1 MNSYDYKRIDEISKE
16 IIDFIPTGISIY
28 HRYNNKIKC
37 IAANCYFADMIGVSK
52 EKLIGEFFDSIFM
65 RVHPDDREQC
75 IEDSVEL
82 LPKNRK
88 ASGTYRIFNLNDE
101 QYHWFH
107 LDGQLFKSSD
117 GNEYA
122 FFIFTNV
129 DTIVNRKNA
138 FNNNFQALQSIIQ
151 YIPGGV
157 FVYSADK
164 DNVFSFVSDNMLLM
178 LGYSKEE
185 FDLAFHTHFS
195 EMVYI
200 EDRQCVVD
208 EISRVSDGKLNS
220 TCSYRIRKKDGSLL
234 WVHDERNI
242 VTDYNGKHWIYST
255 IVDITDSV
263 NENNALTM
271 QNNEL
276 KDIINNIPASI
287 IIYRKDKENI
297 SIAAV
302 NGYLNIHSKGL
313 ADSLIGIK
321 NQEIVDL
328 VHPDDKKS
336 VINFFNKLYSES
348 GDMNPSEIICRT
360 KLGQNL
366 AFCWYHCRAICIPQ
380 KDDVSLI
387 YAVYTDASYQKA
399 KEIDFHRLMQN
410 LLSSNENSMF
420 SCRLDLSENRCI
432 NKYGKDEYIS
442 LFNDNS
448 ADNILERVKSLIYG
462 ADEKLKFSKEYSRNS
477 LINKFYAGRQNNNC
491 KLRFSLNNIDVFW
504 VDAYF
509 QMIQNP
515 YSENI
520 ETFIY
525 FVNYDLQHKKE
536 KIINCITEEEYD
548 CIGIINVNS
557 GKIKYYYLTSD
568 MRFPKEMLP
577 TDYESAVNMIAGNLL
592 SSFEREQYLE
602 KVRIDTVIKKLEEK
616 PVYIFSSSCSS
627 FSGTQRRKEINY
639 RYLDEDHSE
648 IMFCFKDITDTF
660 EHEEENSKLLRT
672 ALNAAQKANQLKSDF
687 LGNVSHDMRTP
698 LNAILGYTR
707 LSLMSDDPREI
718 RENLKKTETAGNTLL
733 SLINDTLDLQKIE
746 NGIIVLNPKPI
757 NCRKAIQEIIA
768 NIKPMMDAKNI
779 TLEIDTSRTEE
790 VTINVDMLRLREI
803 FINLLSNAAK
813 FTPNGGKVDIII
825 ECIRRENGIAHDKIV
840 IKDNGIGMTQKFQA
854 KMFEPFSQERT
865 KETAYI
871 GGSGLGLSIV
881 YRLVELMNGRI
892 EVESEIGKGTSFT
905 VYVDFERIE
914 NFDENNKICCNDNLD
929 ISGIKVLLCEDN
941 KMNTEIAKRILE
953 KNGATVVSVSDGLEG
968 SNRFISSVPGEFDII
983 LMDIRMPVMDG
994 YAATF
999 EIRNSFHPQAKTI
1012 PIIAMTADAYA
1023 ADIEKAFTFGMNG
1036 HISKPINIDNM
1047 IEEIVSQLK
1056 NNR

>member
-75 IEDSVEL
+75 IKNSVEL
-82 LPKNRK
+82 LTQNRK
-88 ASGTYRIFNLNDE
+88 ASGTYRIFNLHDK

-107 LDGQLFKSSD
+107 LDGQMFTSSD

-336 VINFFNKLYSES
+336 VINFFNKL
-348 GDMNPSEIICRT
+348 
-360 KLGQNL
+360 
-366 AFCWYHCRAICIPQ
+366 
-380 KDDVSLI
+380 
-387 YAVYTDASYQKA
+387 
-399 KEIDFHRLMQN
+399 
-410 LLSSNENSMF
+410 
-420 SCRLDLSENRCI
+420 
-432 NKYGKDEYIS
+432 
-442 LFNDNS
+442 
-448 ADNILERVKSLIYG
+448 
-462 ADEKLKFSKEYSRNS
+462 
-477 LINKFYAGRQNNNC
+477 
-491 KLRFSLNNIDVFW
+491 
-504 VDAYF
+504 
-509 QMIQNP
+509 
-515 YSENI
+515 
-520 ETFIY
+520 
-525 FVNYDLQHKKE
+525 
-536 KIINCITEEEYD
+536 
-548 CIGIINVNS
+548 
-557 GKIKYYYLTSD
+557 
-568 MRFPKEMLP
+568 
-577 TDYESAVNMIAGNLL
+577 
-592 SSFEREQYLE
+592 
-602 KVRIDTVIKKLEEK
+602 
-616 PVYIFSSSCSS
+616 
-627 FSGTQRRKEINY
+627 
-639 RYLDEDHSE
+639 
-648 IMFCFKDITDTF
+648 
-660 EHEEENSKLLRT
+660 
-672 ALNAAQKANQLKSDF
+672 
-687 LGNVSHDMRTP
+687 
-698 LNAILGYTR
+698 
-707 LSLMSDDPREI
+707 
-718 RENLKKTETAGNTLL
+718 
-733 SLINDTLDLQKIE
+733 
-746 NGIIVLNPKPI
+746 
-757 NCRKAIQEIIA
+757 
-768 NIKPMMDAKNI
+768 
-779 TLEIDTSRTEE
+779 
-790 VTINVDMLRLREI
+790 
-803 FINLLSNAAK
+803 
-813 FTPNGGKVDIII
+813 
-825 ECIRRENGIAHDKIV
+825 
-840 IKDNGIGMTQKFQA
+840 
-854 KMFEPFSQERT
+854 
-865 KETAYI
+865 
-871 GGSGLGLSIV
+871 
-881 YRLVELMNGRI
+881 
-892 EVESEIGKGTSFT
+892 
-905 VYVDFERIE
+905 
-914 NFDENNKICCNDNLD
+914 
-929 ISGIKVLLCEDN
+929 
-941 KMNTEIAKRILE
+941 
-953 KNGATVVSVSDGLEG
+953 
-968 SNRFISSVPGEFDII
+968 
-983 LMDIRMPVMDG
+983 
-994 YAATF
+994 
-999 EIRNSFHPQAKTI
+999 
-1012 PIIAMTADAYA
+1012 
-1023 ADIEKAFTFGMNG
+1023 
-1036 HISKPINIDNM
+1036 
-1047 IEEIVSQLK
+1047 
-1056 NNR
+1056 